1 MPPLPP
7 LNPPWSWRVFETG
20 ARLFEWDCP
29 RAALTWTNLGWEV
42 WRVEPLM
49 LTQQNAILAHL
60 SVDGV
65 RPERLPAR
73 LEQVFRRPVCAP
85 TPDPTTPTE

>member
-1 MPPLPP
+1 MMPPLPP
-7 LNPPWSWRVFETG
+7 LNPPWSWRIFETG
-20 ARLFEWDCP
+20 AYLLEAGWLRAGVNWTGRDWDVWLVQHTIG
-29 RAALTWTNLGWEV
+29 AELG
-42 WRVEPLM
+42 
-49 LTQQNAILAHL
+49 
-60 SVDGV
+60 VDGV

>member
-1 MPPLPP
+1 MPPLFP
-7 LNPPWSWRVFETG
+7 LAAPWSWRIFETG
-20 ARLFEWDCP
+20 AYLLKAGWL
-29 RAALTWTNLGWEV
+29 RAGVNWTGRDWEV
-42 WRVEPLM
+42 WLVCDPIGAE
-49 LTQQNAILAHL
+49 L